1 MPIHCNGE
9 VVRAKTQLSP
19 LHRCMFHLGNDEG
32 CEADVHGHG
41 GVVSGGGVVEGDD
54 RAAVELV
61 DLRLSDNV

>member
-1 MPIHCNGE
+1 
-9 VVRAKTQLSP
+9 
-19 LHRCMFHLGNDEG
+19 MFHLGNDEG

-61 DLRLSDNV
+61 DLRLLSDNL

>member
-1 MPIHCNGE
+1 
-9 VVRAKTQLSP
+9 
-19 LHRCMFHLGNDEG
+19 MFHLGNDEG

-61 DLRLSDNV
+61 DLRFYLIICRVLQFCQLDVQYCTVRL

>member
-1 MPIHCNGE
+1 
-9 VVRAKTQLSP
+9 
-19 LHRCMFHLGNDEG
+19 MFHLGNDEG

-61 DLRLSDNV
+61 NLENVLRFTEDGINVTLTHGQGVEDERVHR